1 MLEIVMW
8 NATALKNDCKSF
20 LIMALRLFPGGE
32 DNSAMPVPVRGAKNE
47 YDACMFPL
55 NQSSRRFIANR
66 CSSSAWLPILVAVL
80 MVFASTASTYGQA
93 AVHRP
98 DLINAKTEKAIEQGL
113 AHLAKTQAKDGS
125 WRTGSAYGSYPCA
138 MTSLAGLALM
148 AGGNTPVEGKY
159 APNVRKAVDYVLSC
173 AQPTGLIC
181 RPTEEQRPM
190 YGHGFAMLFL
200 GQAYGMERSPA
211 RQARIKR
218 VLERAVKLTGASQST
233 YGGWLYTPESGGD
246 EGSVTVTQIQGL
258 RSIRN
263 AGIKV
268 PKAVIDKA
276 CKYVEKSANPDGGI
290 RYTARSGGS
299 SRPPITA
306 AAVAVMYNAG
316 QYENPVAEK
325 SLAYIKKLGKDNGWS
340 RVYGG
345 HKYYAML
352 YTSQAMYLS
361 SEENWKWFFPSVRD
375 ELLNEQSSAGGWQG
389 DSVGT
394 TYGTS
399 IALLILQLPYGY
411 LPILQ
416 R

>member
-1 MLEIVMW
+1 MRPSVNTHRSGHKVGRVGSVLLI
-8 NATALKNDCKSF
+8 AT
-20 LIMALRLFPGGE
+20 
-32 DNSAMPVPVRGAKNE
+32 
-47 YDACMFPL
+47 
-55 NQSSRRFIANR
+55 
-66 CSSSAWLPILVAVL
+66 ILVSLGSPAL
-80 MVFASTASTYGQA
+80 GQGA
-93 AVHRP
+93 ARRP
-98 DLINAKTEKAIEQGL
+98 DMITPQAEQAIQKGL

-125 WRTGSAYGSYPCA
+125 WRSGSAYESYPCA

-148 AGGNTPVEGKY
+148 AGGHTPVEGEY
-159 APNVRKAVDYVLSC
+159 AAHVRKAVDYVLSC
-173 AQPTGLIC
+173 SQPTGLIC
-181 RPTEEQRPM
+181 RPSEEQRPM

-200 GQAYGMERSPA
+200 GQAYGMERSPS

-218 VLERAVKLTGASQST
+218 VLERAVRLTGASQST

-268 PKAVIDKA
+268 PKSVIDRA
-276 CKYVEKSANPDGGI
+276 CKYVENSANPDGGI
-290 RYTARSGGS
+290 RYTARGGGS

-325 SLAYIKKLGKDNGWS
+325 SLEYIKNLGKGGSWS
-340 RVYGG
+340 RMYGG

-361 SEENWKWFFPSVRD
+361 SEENWKWFFPSARED
-375 ELLNEQSSAGGWQG
+375 LLREQSSDGSWQG
-389 DSVGT
+389 DRVGT